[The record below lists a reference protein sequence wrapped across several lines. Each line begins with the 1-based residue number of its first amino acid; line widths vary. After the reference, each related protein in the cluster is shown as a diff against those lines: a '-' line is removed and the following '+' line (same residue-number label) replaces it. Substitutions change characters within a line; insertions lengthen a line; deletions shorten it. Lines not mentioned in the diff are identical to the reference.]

1 MTHDD
6 FVELAAILRERPRG
20 SKILEIVF
28 EFSEDPEHGLYLS
41 APWIEGE
48 SFTMSGLFQE
58 ELQSM
63 FLEEMQESGETAP
76 QHIAITIRADHD
88 YTTLL
93 VETQVLGAADRT
105 LYLYQEEDF
114 S

>member
-6 FVELAAILRERPRG
+6 FLELAGILKDRPRG
-20 SKILEIVF
+20 SKILKVMF

-48 SFTMSGLFQE
+48 SFTMSGIFQE
-58 ELQSM
+58 TLQQI
-63 FLEEMQESGETAP
+63 FLEEMQESGEGSP
-76 QHIAITIRADHD
+76 QHILITIRPDHN
-88 YTTLL
+88 YSTLL
-93 VETQVLGAADRT
+93 VESQVLGCDDKT
-105 LYLYQEEDF
+105 LHLYEEEDF